1 MNRFRILK
9 LLRWLFLSARCKYSP
24 HPLSA
29 GSPTLTLDSNH
40 FARRTPYWPG
50 SSRCTPLPLTLL
62 SGSTRP
68 PASTRCRS
76 SRRGAP
82 DLAGCP
88 VIVNLSPSLKVS
100 LLKPASDRLCG
111 LPSSAPQWTT
121 SPLSSV
127 TSNRRPQWGLAQ
139 NHSVTVPVSVTSL
152 SLTYATPVPWC
163 ANIGALPVTKPTTK
177 AKDVTNFT
185 FTPHLHAELGRSF
198 RFEPLVCKSYAFPV
212 FDAIRSTSRY
222 CPCYIM
228 SKYKPAIRPPSLA
241 ESECKEAIPRGD
253 GD

>member
-29 GSPTLTLDSNH
+29 GRPTLTLDSSH
-40 FARRTPYWPG
+40 FARRTLYWPG

-68 PASTRCRS
+68 PVSTRCRS

-88 VIVNLSPSLKVS
+88 VMVNLSPGLKVS
-100 LLKPASDRLCG
+100 LLKPASDKLCG
-111 LPSSAPQWTT
+111 VPSSAPQWIT
-121 SPLSSV
+121 SPFSSV

-139 NHSVTVPVSVTSL
+139 NHSVTVPFSVTSL

-163 ANIGALPVTKPTTK
+163 ANSGAPVITRPTTM
-177 AKDVTNFT
+177 AKDVPILSL
-185 FTPHLHAELGRSF
+185 TPHLHAEPSRNF
-198 RFEPLVCKSYAFPV
+198 RIGCLVRKSYAFPV
-212 FDAIRSTSRY
+212 FDARML
-222 CPCYIM
+222 P
-228 SKYKPAIRPPSLA
+228 PAVA
-241 ESECKEAIPRGD
+241 AK
-253 GD
+253 